1 MPLTTTG
8 ELVTSAAATH
18 SALASFNVITLE
30 HVEAVIAGAES
41 VRAPVVLQV
50 SENAVTFHGGHLLPL
65 ARAAVAAAEHAA
77 VPVALH
83 LDHVRSDTLLHQ
95 AADAGFSSV
104 MYDAARLPYAENLA
118 ATRAA
123 VDRAHAQGLWIEA
136 ELGQIGGKNGRPP
149 LDAHAPGART
159 DPDEARVFVADSGVD
174 ALAVAIGS
182 SHAMTTRTAALDHA
196 LLKRLSAALDVPLVL
211 HGSSGVPD
219 DELTAAVDRAHAQG
233 LWIEAEL
240 GQIGGKNGRPP
251 LDAHAPGA
259 RTDPDEARVFVAD
272 SGVDALA
279 VAIGSSHA
287 MTTRT
292 AALDHALLKRLS
304 AALDVPL
311 VLHGSS
317 GVPDDEL
324 TAAVAGGIT
333 KVNIG
338 TALNIAL
345 TGAIRDFLAERPEAV
360 DPRSYLTLGR
370 EAMTRAVARTLQTLG
385 AATA

>member
-8 ELVTSAAATH
+8 ELITRAAAAR
-18 SALASFNVITLE
+18 SAVASFNVITLE

-41 VRAPVVLQV
+41 VPAPVVLQV
-50 SENAVTFHGGHLLPL
+50 SENAVKFHGGQLFPL
-65 ARAAVAAAEHAA
+65 ARAAVAAAERAA

-83 LDHVRSDTLLHQ
+83 LDHVQSETLLHQ
-95 AADAGFSSV
+95 AAEAGFSSV

-123 VDRAHAQGLWIEA
+123 VDRAHSQGLWIEA

-182 SHAMTTRTAALDHA
+182 AHAMTTRTATLDHA
-196 LLKRLSAALDVPLVL
+196 LLEQLSAALDVPLVL

-219 DELTAAVDRAHAQG
+219 G
-233 LWIEAEL
+233 
-240 GQIGGKNGRPP
+240 
-251 LDAHAPGA
+251 
-259 RTDPDEARVFVAD
+259 
-272 SGVDALA
+272 
-279 VAIGSSHA
+279 
-287 MTTRT
+287 
-292 AALDHALLKRLS
+292 
-304 AALDVPL
+304 
-311 VLHGSS
+311 
-317 GVPDDEL
+317 EL
-324 TAAVAGGIT
+324 TAAVAGGIA
-333 KVNIG
+333 KINIG

-345 TGAIRDFLAERPEAV
+345 TGAIREFLADRPEAV
-360 DPRSYLTLGR
+360 DPRGYLTVAR